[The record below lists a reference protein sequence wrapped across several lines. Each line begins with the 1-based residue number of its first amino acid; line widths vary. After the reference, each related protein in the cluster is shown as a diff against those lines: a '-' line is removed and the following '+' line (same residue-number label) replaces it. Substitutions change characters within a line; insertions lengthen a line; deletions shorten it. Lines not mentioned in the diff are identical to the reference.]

1 MIYDLQKASLSKR
14 LSAYILDF
22 FVMVLIAAAL
32 MAVIYDIVGYD
43 KKADELQ
50 SYYDEYEERYG
61 IATDISPDE
70 YNKLTDEEK
79 AIYDEASEAFG
90 KDERVLNVYSLL
102 ISLTVTITS
111 ISILLAYVVTD
122 VVLPLILKNG
132 QTIGKKVFNI
142 AVMRVD
148 GVKISGFQI
157 FVRAVLGKY
166 TIETMV
172 PVLLLLMTFFGIMG
186 SVAIIVVILLLILQ
200 IVVMI
205 VTKTHST
212 IHDLLAVTVTVDL
225 ESQKIFESEAE
236 LIEYKKK
243 IAEQKAQ
250 DAPY

>member
-1 MIYDLQKASLSKR
+1 MMYDLQKASITKR
-14 LSAYILDF
+14 ISAYILDF
-22 FVMVLIAAAL
+22 FVMILIAAAL

-43 KKADELQ
+43 NKAAELQ
-50 SYYDEYEERYG
+50 SYYDEYEEKYG
-61 IATDISPDE
+61 IATDISATE
-70 YNKLTDEEK
+70 YDKLTAEQK
-79 AIYDEASEAFG
+79 AKYEEASDAFG
-90 KDERVLNVYSLL
+90 KDERVINVYSLL
-102 ISLTVTITS
+102 ISMTVTITS

-122 VVLPLILKNG
+122 IVFPLIFKNG
-132 QTIGKKVFNI
+132 QTLGKKVFNI

-157 FVRAVLGKY
+157 FVRAILGKY

-172 PVLLLLMTFFGIMG
+172 PVLLILMTFFGIMG
-186 SVAIIVVILLLILQ
+186 SVAIIVVALLLILQ

-205 VTKTHST
+205 ISKTNST

-225 ESQKIFESEAE
+225 ESQKIFESESE
-236 LIEYKKK
+236 LIEYKKR

>member
-61 IATDISPDE
+61 IATDISSDE

-122 VVLPLILKNG
+122 IILPLILKNG

-157 FVRAVLGKY
+157 FVRAILGKY

-205 VTKTHST
+205 VTKTNST
-212 IHDLLAVTVTVDL
+212 IHDLLDVTVTVDL

-250 DAPY
+250 NAPY